1 MWIAAIITA
10 VIAICELV
18 WVITVRDWSVKAYN
32 RSNYIIMKY
41 KYKKRCSIGADH
53 ICTLHLLY
61 FISSLSAKTKQ
72 FPSCGSK
79 KKKKKRTWQRMNHM
93 RLKNNR
99 MSLWGFLTSK
109 TGRNQNISAPW
120 TATGL
125 SLTLFIR
132 LCKCVC
138 VCACGLFIE
147 APRHSFLQCIT
158 GIWSVCFYPAPTR
171 WHQSVSISRYNGSS
185 LITALIVE
193 EHQ

>member
-18 WVITVRDWSVKAYN
+18 WVNTVQDWSVKAYD

-79 KKKKKRTWQRMNHM
+79 KKKKKKKTWQRMNHM

-125 SLTLFIR
+125 SLTLFIH

-138 VCACGLFIE
+138 VCVRAGY
-147 APRHSFLQCIT
+147 S
-158 GIWSVCFYPAPTR
+158 
-171 WHQSVSISRYNGSS
+171 
-185 LITALIVE
+185 
-193 EHQ
+193 

>member
-1 MWIAAIITA
+1 MLIIFVPCIYCILLA
-10 VIAICELV
+10 VFLP
-18 WVITVRDWSVKAYN
+18 
-32 RSNYIIMKY
+32 
-41 KYKKRCSIGADH
+41 
-53 ICTLHLLY
+53 
-61 FISSLSAKTKQ
+61 KQ
-72 FPSCGSK
+72 NNFHRVDPKK

-147 APRHSFLQCIT
+147 APRHSFLQCIS

>member
-1 MWIAAIITA
+1 MLIIFVPCIYCILLA
-10 VIAICELV
+10 VFLP
-18 WVITVRDWSVKAYN
+18 
-32 RSNYIIMKY
+32 
-41 KYKKRCSIGADH
+41 
-53 ICTLHLLY
+53 
-61 FISSLSAKTKQ
+61 KQ
-72 FPSCGSK
+72 NNFHRVDPK